1 MRKWRSSISIQAT
14 LGSDAKRGVPQK
26 SEREDRWRQSREFGK
41 STNGLALAT
50 FAKPA
55 ASPAKTSPLQQPA
68 CRRAT
73 SPSCQSGAAPRA
85 ARLVVE
91 PCDTRAQTKLPRTR
105 HPKHGTAAQE
115 TTEAMDGVVQVPAVE
130 FSLRGVHSVAGND
143 VLFCLTPWVFCVQPA
158 QVGISGKS
166 IPSSGVSTCR
176 RKHGEAVPNRYS
188 ALQNRFSFQ
197 LPMPFHPLVV
207 ICSVVRYVLDDW
219 TSVRDPLLH
228 LAREVL
234 MVHSS
239 PASGRILTYL
249 LPVPYRPAVIVNVPV
264 ERVVWDLLIP
274 SSPSGCSQ

>member
-26 SEREDRWRQSREFGK
+26 SEREDRWRQSRKFGK
-41 STNGLALAT
+41 STNGLAPAT

-143 VLFCLTPWVFCVQPA
+143 VLFASLPGLLCTA
-158 QVGISGKS
+158 
-166 IPSSGVSTCR
+166 STSRNQWKVYSQQR
-176 RKHGEAVPNRYS
+176 RVHLS
-188 ALQNRFSFQ
+188 AET
-197 LPMPFHPLVV
+197 
-207 ICSVVRYVLDDW
+207 W
-219 TSVRDPLLH
+219 
-228 LAREVL
+228 
-234 MVHSS
+234 
-239 PASGRILTYL
+239 
-249 LPVPYRPAVIVNVPV
+249 
-264 ERVVWDLLIP
+264 
-274 SSPSGCSQ
+274 